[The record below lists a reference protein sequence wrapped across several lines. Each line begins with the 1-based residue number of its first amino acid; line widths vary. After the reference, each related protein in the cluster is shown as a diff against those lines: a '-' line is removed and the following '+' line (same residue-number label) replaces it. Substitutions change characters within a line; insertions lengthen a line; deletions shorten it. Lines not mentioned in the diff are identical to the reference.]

1 MAVEVNTCML
11 EDGAVTGCFDCTQ
24 WVVRGAV
31 DVDIGANAS
40 AEDGEDESV
49 DDQAVKVVD
58 IIDTFRLQVTC
69 YHLSSRSLSAFP
81 NGRRQ
86 HRRQPLAHSQS
97 DERRSH
103 TKQAGHNNAVIAQ
116 LQRLHY
122 CSQCSYEGGVNKLN
136 FDGYSKNAVRE
147 VRIGGGGVT
156 WKGKSQSTT

>member
-1 MAVEVNTCML
+1 MAVEVNTCAL
-11 EDGAVTGCFDCTQ
+11 EDGAVTGCCDCIQ

-69 YHLSSRSLSAFP
+69 HHHSSCSSSAFP
-81 NGRRQ
+81 NGRR
-86 HRRQPLAHSQS
+86 RQPRA
-97 DERRSH
+97 DERSH
-103 TKQAGHNNAVIAQ
+103 TKQAGCNNAVVAQ

-122 CSQCSYEGGVNKLN
+122 CSQCGYEGWVNK
-136 FDGYSKNAVRE
+136 FHSDGYSENAVRE
-147 VRIGGGGVT
+147 VRIGVGG
-156 WKGKSQSTT
+156 